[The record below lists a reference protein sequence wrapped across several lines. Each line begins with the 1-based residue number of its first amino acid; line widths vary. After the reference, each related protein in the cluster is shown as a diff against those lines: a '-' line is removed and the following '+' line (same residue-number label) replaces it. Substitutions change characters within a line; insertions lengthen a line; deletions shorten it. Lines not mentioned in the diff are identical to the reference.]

1 MPTAAPPLPPPN
13 ALVVDDDPDI
23 LVEVA
28 ERLEAVGHRS
38 TGVSSVEDARA
49 ALTQGGW
56 DYLVLDLEIPIKF
69 GRPNR
74 VENGLALLGEV
85 NQQDDHLPVVVITA
99 HGHDSSDLAA
109 AVISAGRP
117 LDFIRKPFP
126 RPGHQQ
132 RTLED
137 AARKAAEVRQRQ
149 RAGGRQAPTVF
160 TSGILRFSPEQV
172 ELLDVPICGNEDSGL
187 MRRILEVLRQSRTGD
202 DWKGHTADS
211 LADQVGAAGGA
222 SISSTIKTWRT
233 RVIDLLLKRANH
245 ILTES
250 SVVVSG
256 AGGYRLAPGITVELV
271 DATQPPQA
279 TPPTPVPVP
288 ALPEGT
294 RWNERQV
301 AIAARLAGGG
311 TVRRKELEAEFGVS
325 EKTLKRDLTM
335 MKSKGLAVPQGTGS
349 DHTWMAGPLLQQAV
363 GRQGV
368 PRGHGSSTSS
378 STG

>member
-1 MPTAAPPLPPPN
+1 MPTAAPQLPPPN
-13 ALVVDDDPDI
+13 ALIVDDDPDI

-38 TGVSSVEDARA
+38 SGVNSVTDARA
-49 ALTQGGW
+49 ALSQGGW
-56 DYLVLDLEIPIKF
+56 DYLVLDLEIPITF

-85 NQQDDHLPVVVITA
+85 NQQDGHLPVVVITA

-109 AVISAGRP
+109 AVISAGKP

-149 RAGGRQAPTVF
+149 RAGGRSAPTVF
-160 TSGILRFSPEQV
+160 TGGVLRFSPDQV
-172 ELLDVPICGNEDSGL
+172 ELLGVPICGNEDSGL
-187 MRRILEVLRQSRTGD
+187 MRRILDVARQTRNGD

-222 SISSTIKTWRT
+222 SVSSTIKTWRT
-233 RVIDLLLKRANH
+233 RVVDMMLKRANQM
-245 ILTES
+245 LTES
-250 SVVVSG
+250 SVLVSG
-256 AGGYRLAPGITVELV
+256 PGGYRFAPGITVEV
-271 DATQPPQA
+271 IDAVLPP
-279 TPPTPVPVP
+279 PPVAPDAVAAPI
-288 ALPEGT
+288 LPEGL

-301 AIAARLAGGG
+301 AIAARLVAGG
-311 TVRRKELEAEFGVS
+311 TVRRKDLEAEFGVS
-325 EKTLKRDLTM
+325 EKTLKRDLATM
-335 MKSKGLAVPQGTGS
+335 KARNLATPWGS
-349 DHTWMAGPLLQQAV
+349 GNDHTWVAGPALQ
-363 GRQGV
+363 R
-368 PRGHGSSTSS
+368 PTR
-378 STG
+378 

>member
-1 MPTAAPPLPPPN
+1 MPTAAPQLPLPN
-13 ALVVDDDPDI
+13 ALIVDDDSDI

-38 TGVSSVEDARA
+38 SGVNSVTDARA
-49 ALTQGGW
+49 ALAQGGW
-56 DYLVLDLEIPIKF
+56 DYLVLDLEIPITF

-85 NQQDDHLPVVVITA
+85 NQQDGHLPVVVITA

-149 RAGGRQAPTVF
+149 HTGGRSAPTVF
-160 TSGILRFSPEQV
+160 TGGVLRFSPDRV
-172 ELLDVPICGNEDSGL
+172 ELLGVTICGNEDSGL
-187 MRRILEVLRQSRTGD
+187 MRRILDVARHSRNGD
-202 DWKGHTADS
+202 EWAGHTADS

-222 SISSTIKTWRT
+222 SVSSTIKTWRT
-233 RVIDLLLKRANH
+233 RLVDQMLKQANQL
-245 ILTES
+245 LTES
-250 SVVVSG
+250 SVLVSG
-256 AGGYRLAPGITVELV
+256 PGRYRFAPGITVEVV
-271 DATQPPQA
+271 DAAVPPSPV
-279 TPPTPVPVP
+279 PPTTVAAPV
-288 ALPEGT
+288 LPDGP

-301 AIAARLAGGG
+301 AIAARLAAGG
-311 TVRRKELEAEFGVS
+311 TVRRKELEVEFGVS
-325 EKTLKRDLTM
+325 EKTLKRDLATM
-335 MKSKGLAVPQGTGS
+335 KAKGLAAPSGSGS
-349 DHTWMAGPLLQQAV
+349 DHAWMAGPALKPTRKAQ
-363 GRQGV
+363 
-368 PRGHGSSTSS
+368 P
-378 STG
+378 